1 MSDSEWPVDARRV
14 HRGAGRRSQAQGMP
28 GALPSLRTAIQR
40 REARAWR
47 GGNSES
53 II

>member
-1 MSDSEWPVDARRV
+1 MIDSESPVDARRAD
-14 HRGAGRRSQAQGMP
+14 RGAGRRPKAQGMLV
-28 GALPSLRTAIQR
+28 ALPSLRPAIQR

>member
-1 MSDSEWPVDARRV
+1 MIDSESPVDARCAD
-14 HRGAGRRSQAQGMP
+14 RGAGRRPKVQGMLVVS
-28 GALPSLRTAIQR
+28 ASLRPAIQR

-47 GGNSES
+47 GGNAES